1 MRVVDII
8 GRKRDGF
15 AHTDEELQFLIRG
28 FALGQIPDYQM
39 SSWLMAVVCRGLNE
53 HETFALTDAMVRSG
67 ETLDLSNVPGFSLD
81 KHSTGGVG
89 DKTTMAVV
97 PILASLGIVLPKMS
111 GRGLGHT
118 GGTLDKLESIPGTNT
133 DIAIPDIIKQL
144 RSIGGCLCAQTNNLV
159 PADSKM
165 YALRDASGTVN
176 SLPLIAASI
185 MSKKIA
191 SGASAI
197 LLDVKVG
204 RGAFMQHIEDA
215 RALANLMIRIGLANG
230 RRVVAVISDM
240 NHPLGYNIG
249 NLLEIREVVTLLKD
263 NPWCEPR
270 FKELVKHLCSIGLA
284 MAGITETI
292 PEGKDLA
299 QRQIESGA
307 ALAKLSDIVAMQG
320 GDIEI
325 LTHTIKQP
333 TARVKFDVKIRSSG
347 VITALDADKIG
358 EAAMRLGAGRS
369 SKDDLIDPTAGILL
383 RKHLGSR
390 VVEGTV
396 VATLHAP
403 NEVLVRQVEDF
414 VHSAFH
420 LVDDGSYVDAPL
432 IYETIGTYN

>member
-15 AHTDEELQFLIRG
+15 ANTDEEVQFLIRG

-39 SSWLMAVVCRGLNE
+39 SSWLMAVVCRGLDE
-53 HETFALTDAMVRSG
+53 RETFSLTDAMVRSG
-67 ETLDLSNVPGFSLD
+67 ETLDLSTVPGFSLD

-118 GGTLDKLESIPGTNT
+118 GGTLDKLESVPGTKT
-133 DIAIPDIIKQL
+133 DIAIADIIKQL
-144 RSIGGCLCAQTNNLV
+144 RSVGGCLCAQTKNLV

-165 YALRDASGTVN
+165 YALRDESGTVN

-204 RGAFMQHIEDA
+204 RGAFMQHMDDA
-215 RALANLMIRIGLANG
+215 RELANLMIRIGNANG
-230 RRVVAVISDM
+230 RRVVAVITDM
-240 NHPLGYNIG
+240 SHPLGYNIG
-249 NLLEIREVVTLLKD
+249 NLLEVREVVTLLKD
-263 NPWCEPR
+263 NPWSEPR
-270 FKELVKHLCSIGLA
+270 FKELVKHLCSLGLA
-284 MAGITETI
+284 MAGITNTI
-292 PEGKDLA
+292 AEGKDLA
-299 QRQIESGA
+299 QRQIVSGA
-307 ALAKLSDIVAMQG
+307 ALAKLSEIVAMQG
-320 GDIEI
+320 GDVEI
-325 LTHTIKQP
+325 MTHTIKQP
-333 TARVKFDVKIRSSG
+333 TARVKFDVKIRSTG
-347 VITALDADKIG
+347 VITALDADRIG

-369 SKDDLIDPTAGILL
+369 SKDDIIDPTAGILL
-383 RKHLGSR
+383 RKQVGSR

-403 NEVLVRQVEDF
+403 NEVLVRQVEEI
-414 VHSAFH
+414 VHDAFH
-420 LVDDGSYVDAPL
+420 VLDAGSYVETPL
-432 IYETIGTYN
+432 IHETIGNYN